1 MCDILLSYIFHIK
14 NQKVFLLREKDLSV
28 SVPVIKV
35 FSINNNYLYLI
46 PYSYIL
52 YLQIASKKIK

>member
-35 FSINNNYLYLI
+35 FSINNNYLYLT